1 MVTRI
6 WQAFASFHA
15 TCMERK
21 ATRTVHLSYN
31 TSIVMFWSWLENGRV
46 WICKPYECW
55 QYYIRAQDNRRCASS
70 NSSHRQTVSR
80 YSSAATHPPQ
90 YKLLRAHR
98 AYHEPKAAAKPVT
111 SALRRQ
117 VNRYRVEVGFV
128 ILTNKSRSEVKSAEG
143 SRRTRRNPHSMSG

>member
-46 WICKPYECW
+46 WICKPYERW
-55 QYYIRAQDNRRCASS
+55 QYYIRTRDSRRCASS
-70 NSSHRQTVSR
+70 NSSHHQTVSR

-98 AYHEPKAAAKPVT
+98 AYHEPNTAAKPVT

-128 ILTNKSRSEVKSAEG
+128 ILTNKSRSKVKSAEG